1 MDLADTRSPSSAP
14 SRSVLIALVTAIVAI
29 GFFAAIAY
37 HYQVGTVAK
46 RGYPDN
52 TFLFNPDDRFNDF
65 FNPYGV
71 SLTPERYEYLIIS
84 YSYFPLAQTMMWG
97 FTFMPSNVALV
108 VFLTIFVGG
117 YFWSCWREL
126 ADDHW
131 TKTLRNVSV
140 IGLMS
145 YPFLF
150 TFDRAN
156 SEGYIFLLEYLFV
169 HLVRTKH
176 YALSALP
183 LGAAIAMK
191 PFPLVFVVLLLAER
205 RYREI
210 VYVGLVAAGLTAV
223 SMAMMTQFTG
233 DPLSKFGAGWKWY
246 HENMDLGVGGII
258 YGHSLWGLVRLVI
271 IRHIAPSFP
280 DTSLHDLLSLASKPY
295 MLAMLTS
302 FAGLTALIYFRERT
316 YWKRVALLALAMNL
330 FPYVSADY
338 KLLYV
343 MLPLYMFLNSPERS
357 RWDYTYAVL
366 LALLLAPKN
375 FGHIATP
382 AAIGGSMGIILNPAL
397 MMALMT
403 LIVVQSLL
411 NAKEPRRHGDTEEA
425 RSGSRVS
432 TDAL

>member
-1 MDLADTRSPSSAP
+1 MDVSDTRSPSSAP
-14 SRSVLIALVTAIVAI
+14 TRSVLIALVTSIVAI

-71 SLTPERYEYLIIS
+71 SLTPERYEHLIIS
-84 YSYFPLAQTMMWG
+84 YSYFPLAQTLTRG
-97 FTFMPSNVALV
+97 FTLLPPNVALV
-108 VFLTIFVGG
+108 VFLAIFVGG

-126 ADDHW
+126 KDDHW
-131 TKTLRNVSV
+131 TETLRSVSV

-156 SEGYIFLLEYLFV
+156 FEGYIFLLSYLFV
-169 HLVRTKH
+169 HLVRTKR

-183 LGAAIAMK
+183 LGAAVAMK

-210 VYVGLVAAGLTAV
+210 VYVGLVAAALTGV
-223 SMAMMTQFTG
+223 SMAAMINQHG

-271 IRHIAPSFP
+271 IRFIAPSFP
-280 DTSLHDLLSLASKPY
+280 DTSPHDILSLASKPY
-295 MLAMLTS
+295 MLTMLTAM
-302 FAGLTALIYFRERT
+302 AGLTALMYFRQQT

-338 KLLYV
+338 KLLYM
-343 MLPLYMFLNSPERS
+343 MLPLYMLVNSPERS

-366 LALLLAPKN
+366 LALLLVPKN
-375 FGHIATP
+375 FGHITTP

-397 MMALMT
+397 MAALMT
-403 LIVVQSLL
+403 LIVVQSLCTKTQTAT
-411 NAKEPRRHGDTEEA
+411 N
-425 RSGSRVS
+425 
-432 TDAL
+432 